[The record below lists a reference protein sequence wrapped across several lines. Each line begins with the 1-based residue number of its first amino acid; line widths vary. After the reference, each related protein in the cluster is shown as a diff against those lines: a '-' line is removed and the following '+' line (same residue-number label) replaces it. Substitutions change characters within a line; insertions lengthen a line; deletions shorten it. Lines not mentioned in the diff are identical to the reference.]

1 MASPSRI
8 LVFLRCFFITPAS
21 AFSLNS
27 VHANSALGIR
37 KFLQAGE
44 QLRTG
49 SSLLRNMLRNALGL
63 ADAGQQR
70 IGDSLSTGL
79 SIGLPISIG
88 LDAHLA
94 GRVMRELQLAGD
106 ERVLLLGAGTVLEKA
121 MARAVSASRCQL
133 AESPLAGS
141 SPAGSLPDL
150 ALGNFDLS
158 FLNLATEQ
166 IADASATI
174 CAAAE
179 SLRPGGRLVLIAQD
193 LYSLSLWP
201 RIEGFQALWHSYL
214 ACQGQKVVGLADL
227 ETQIQTAGLRSMA
240 STTLSCSD
248 GQERGSSCSL
258 GDRLITALCGA
269 REQIL
274 THAGMKLESFAACLL
289 AMQVW
294 RESSSSSVSLDAFY
308 AVGRRRMRDYLT
320 LLPGAELACCGS

>member
-1 MASPSRI
+1 M
-8 LVFLRCFFITPAS
+8 
-21 AFSLNS
+21 
-27 VHANSALGIR
+27 HANSALGIR

-70 IGDSLSTGL
+70 IGDNLST
-79 SIGLPISIG
+79 GLPISIG

-121 MARAVSASRCQL
+121 MARVVSASRCQL
-133 AESPLAGS
+133 AGSP
-141 SPAGSLPDL
+141 PEGSLPDL

-193 LYSLSLWP
+193 PYSLSLWP
-201 RIEGFQALWHSYL
+201 RIEGFRALWHSYL

-227 ETQIQTAGLRSMA
+227 EAQIQTAGLRSMA

-248 GQERGSSCSL
+248 GQERGSLRSL

-274 THAGMKLESFAACLL
+274 THAGIKRESFAACLL